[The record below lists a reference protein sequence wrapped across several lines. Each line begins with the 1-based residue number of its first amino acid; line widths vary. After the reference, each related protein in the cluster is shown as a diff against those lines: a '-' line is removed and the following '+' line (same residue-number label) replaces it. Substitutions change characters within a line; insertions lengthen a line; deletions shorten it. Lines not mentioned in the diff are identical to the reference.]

1 MEQPE
6 APEEQA
12 PPSRGQ
18 VVYATSL
25 LALVSFFNYLD
36 RYGISI
42 LVEPI
47 KADLN
52 LSDTEIGVL
61 TGFAFTATYGL
72 FGLPL
77 ARWADQHSRVRLLAL
92 CLAVWSVATA
102 VMSVVSSFAQMALA
116 RVFVGIGEAGGT
128 PASHSLIGDY
138 YPAETRARGLSMF
151 QFGGVVGGTLGIG
164 LVGYVADQVGWRPA
178 ILGMGLLSL
187 PLVLMLLFTFRE
199 PPRGRFQR
207 DDIAEEPIENWLEAV
222 RVILARRTMRHV
234 LVAFALVSFGTLGV
248 AAWSAPFFMRV
259 HELTLT
265 EVGIVLGSINGIGA
279 ILGALLGAVFAPML
293 VQRNRRWELWW
304 PALVYIVVWPLHV
317 LGYMSDLLWLV
328 YTALA
333 LASFMVMSAAGV
345 INSAVQSVVPA
356 SARATSVSLIMIAGI
371 LVGGGSGP
379 LLVGML
385 SDALAS
391 EFGDQGLRYALVIAT
406 TIMTWGAVHF
416 LFAAKYLQRELTN

>member
-1 MEQPE
+1 MVHP
-6 APEEQA
+6 QA
-12 PPSRGQ
+12 RGNSVPPSRGR
-18 VVYATSL
+18 VAYATSL

-36 RYGISI
+36 RYGMSI

-92 CLAVWSVATA
+92 CLTVWSAATA
-102 VMSVVSSFAQMALA
+102 IMSFVTSFAQMALA
-116 RVFVGIGEAGGT
+116 RVIVGIGEAGGT

-164 LVGYVADQVGWRPA
+164 LVGYVADQVGWRVA

-187 PLVLMLLFTFRE
+187 PLVLILLFTLRE

-207 DDIAEEPIENWLEAV
+207 DNVAEEPISTWLEAV
-222 RVILARRTMRHV
+222 QVILVRRTMRHV

-248 AAWSAPFFMRV
+248 GAWSAPFFMRL

-279 ILGALLGAVFAPML
+279 VLGALLGAVFAPML
-293 VQRNRRWELWW
+293 VQRDRRWELWW
-304 PALVYIVVWPLHV
+304 PALVYFIVWPLH
-317 LGYMSDLLWLV
+317 LIGYMSDSLWLV
-328 YTALA
+328 YSALA
-333 LASFMVMSAAGV
+333 LASFLVMSAAGV

-356 SARATSVSLIMIAGI
+356 TARATSVSLIMIAGI

-379 LLVGML
+379 LLVGAL
-385 SDALAS
+385 SDALVADYGS
-391 EFGDQGLRYALVIAT
+391 QGLRYALVIAT
-406 TIMTWGAVHF
+406 TIMTWGVVHF
-416 LFAAKYLQRELTN
+416 LFAAKYLRHELTN